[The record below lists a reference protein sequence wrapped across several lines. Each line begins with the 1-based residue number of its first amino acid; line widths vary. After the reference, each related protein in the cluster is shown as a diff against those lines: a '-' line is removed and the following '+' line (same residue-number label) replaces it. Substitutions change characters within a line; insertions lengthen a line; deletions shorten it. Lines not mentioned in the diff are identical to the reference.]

1 MLPFLPNEIVDK
13 INNMVYE
20 IELQE
25 HKDKFKSSIEWIN
38 REYDDIVKSSNPEI
52 SFKNQ
57 VRYGIPMRIHED
69 YTMWRDMTHE
79 GHIGDKEIW
88 TTRNTW
94 VIYKNT
100 EYWNEKLEW
109 QEQDYLREKE
119 NTRKWLLLLEYGL
132 DDDGNCPAWE

>member
-38 REYDDIVKSSNPEI
+38 KEYDGIVKCGNPEI

-57 VRYGIPMRIHED
+57 VGYGIPMRIHED

-79 GHIGDKEIW
+79 GHIGDKEICN
-88 TTRNTW
+88 TRNTW
-94 VIYKNT
+94 VIYK
-100 EYWNEKLEW
+100 
-109 QEQDYLREKE
+109 DRE
-119 NTRKWLLLLEYGL
+119 
-132 DDDGNCPAWE
+132 

>member
-38 REYDDIVKSSNPEI
+38 KEYEGIVKCGNPEI

-57 VRYGIPMRIHED
+57 EGYGIPMRMHEE
-69 YTMWRDMTHE
+69 YTICIFHYFYCLCYY
-79 GHIGDKEIW
+79 IIFF
-88 TTRNTW
+88 TT
-94 VIYKNT
+94 
-100 EYWNEKLEW
+100 
-109 QEQDYLREKE
+109 
-119 NTRKWLLLLEYGL
+119 
-132 DDDGNCPAWE
+132 C